1 MGFSRKDF
9 LPGTRWQ
16 EGDFERA
23 YRDPYGMEGM
33 DLRFHD
39 LVTLLDYDG
48 LAHRFSDL
56 YKKSSAAKGVSM
68 FSPLG
73 GQSLRQ
79 ILFNAPVE
87 YKFNPA
93 FYETG
98 VRDNQLFYKKA
109 LWDLLP
115 EIIRHRKKRNGSVPD
130 IRLYLTDSKTKPV
143 ALAIFEKFRE
153 RAIMSGAFLSKMEK
167 IWHHS
172 DNKWSTGI
180 QQMTNEDV
188 VYYANLSL
196 VWRVLVLEVFL
207 QLFVDG
213 K

>member
-1 MGFSRKDF
+1 
-9 LPGTRWQ
+9 
-16 EGDFERA
+16 
-23 YRDPYGMEGM
+23 MEDM
-33 DLRFHD
+33 NLRFHD

-68 FSPLG
+68 FSPFG
-73 GQSLRQ
+73 AQSLRQ
-79 ILFNAPVE
+79 TLFNAPVE
-87 YKFNPA
+87 YKFNPVC
-93 FYETG
+93 YETG

-115 EIIRHRKKRNGSVPD
+115 DIIRHRKKRNGSVPD
-130 IRLYLTDSKTKPV
+130 IRLYLMDSKTKPV
-143 ALAIFEKFRE
+143 AVAVFRKFCQRG
-153 RAIMSGAFLSKMEK
+153 IMSGAFLSKMEK

-172 DNKWSTGI
+172 ENKWSTGV
-180 QQMTNEDV
+180 QQMSNEDV